1 MTKRAMPPGLLCPAQ
16 NYLEIGHWAED
27 EHWARDCCL
36 DWQRA
41 MELSVVAVA
50 CPELLEGTAALVEN
64 SRVAEVEEGQKAMHS
79 SAGHLAQSAE
89 KAAEMSGE

>member
-1 MTKRAMPPGLLCPAQ
+1 MTKRAMPPGLLYQAQ
-16 NYLEIGHWAED
+16 SYLEIGHWAED

-36 DWQRA
+36 DSQRA
-41 MELSVVAVA
+41 MELSVAAAA

-79 SAGHLAQSAE
+79 SAGHLARSAE